1 MKDKFE
7 WDEYKSKWKAAIE
20 RGIDLE
26 LKGDENILYLGASSG
41 TTVGH
46 LCERTKGIIFAVE
59 KAYKMAISLVK
70 LCEKRVNIAPI
81 FSDAHDVEYIR
92 KMINKN
98 SFASTSAN
106 ANAPSENLKSRG
118 NAHDVEYIRKMI
130 NKNSFASTSANA
142 NAPSENLKSRG
153 NAHDVEYMKEKIGN
167 ERIDIL
173 FCDIPSGDQ
182 VDILIKAAEIVDKDC
197 KILFTL
203 KTQSISQGEPKDV
216 FKKVKKK
223 LGLMFEIIEER
234 NLEPYHKKH
243 WFFVLKKK

>member
-81 FSDAHDVEYIR
+81 FSD
-92 KMINKN
+92 
-98 SFASTSAN
+98 
-106 ANAPSENLKSRG
+106 
-118 NAHDVEYIRKMI
+118 AHDVEYIRKMI